1 VQLPILW
8 SEVLFSCKTAH
19 FMIAGMNVYQIHVKW
34 VYVASCTLEVH
45 MHTHAAYYNWS
56 GLKK

>member
-1 VQLPILW
+1 
-8 SEVLFSCKTAH
+8 
-19 FMIAGMNVYQIHVKW
+19 MIAGMNVYQIHVKW